1 MQLCVQWFTLC
12 AFALIA
18 QRIEQRVS
26 TPCVGGSSPSGGALL
41 FMYKEALVIL
51 FGGMSEWLGS
61 GLQNHLR
68 GFESRFHLCVH
79 VCTTVYMCKYVH
91 IDRIS
96 LIGKALVS

>member
-1 MQLCVQWFTLC
+1 M
-12 AFALIA
+12 
-18 QRIEQRVS
+18 
-26 TPCVGGSSPSGGALL
+26 
-41 FMYKEALVIL
+41 L

-79 VCTTVYMCKYVH
+79 VCITVYMCKYVH
-91 IDRIS
+91 IAQIS